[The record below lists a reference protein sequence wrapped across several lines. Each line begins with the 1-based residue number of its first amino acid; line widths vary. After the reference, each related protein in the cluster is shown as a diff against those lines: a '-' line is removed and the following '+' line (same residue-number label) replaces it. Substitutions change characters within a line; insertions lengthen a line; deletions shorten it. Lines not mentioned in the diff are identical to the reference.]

1 MIVWEECALKQLLSI
16 IVAIAISLLSFI
28 PSATAADL
36 SDGAK
41 VFANN
46 CAACHMG
53 GGNVINGAK
62 TLKKG
67 DLEKYDMA
75 SLDAIKYQVT
85 NGKMAM
91 PAFRGRLSDSQIENV
106 AAYVL
111 DQAEKGSQW

>member
-1 MIVWEECALKQLLSI
+1 MKHLISV
-16 IVAIAISLLSFI
+16 IVAIAIALLVCI
-28 PSATAADL
+28 PSATAADVN
-36 SDGAK
+36 DGAK

-62 TLKKG
+62 TLKKS

-111 DQAEKGSQW
+111 DQAETGW